1 MFLREGRGYYTRRW
15 ADGKDRWIALGKDFD
30 EACRKL
36 RNAEKREVPVVRLT
50 VKEAAAKW
58 LESYVATARAPKQ
71 RVMAAQRVRDYLEP
85 YMGYKLLS
93 RVEKDDLRALRLW
106 LERQGK
112 KPLTEP
118 RRLLRRAHC
127 LTAAVS
133 AVSG

>member
-1 MFLREGRGYYTRRW
+1 MPKLPRGMFLREGRGYYTRRW

-85 YMGYKLLS
+85 YMGTSCSHGS
-93 RVEKDDLRALRLW
+93 RKTTCGRCGCGWRGRERSRSRFATSW
-106 LERQGK
+106 L
-112 KPLTEP
+112 T
-118 RRLLRRAHC
+118 
-127 LTAAVS
+127 
-133 AVSG
+133 